1 MKLLPASARD
11 GPPVLTPG
19 DHTASDS
26 TPKLPQCPAP
36 SLYRSDQE
44 NPAPTQ
50 ATCHI
55 HDGALAV
62 LPHTETF
69 IETVLSVLTYS
80 LLLESDMDSWGLG
93 QRMI

>member
-1 MKLLPASARD
+1 MDLLSLPWETTQH
-11 GPPVLTPG
+11 LTAHPNYHSVPHPLCTEAHSG
-19 DHTASDS
+19 
-26 TPKLPQCPAP
+26 LCW
-36 SLYRSDQE
+36 DQE

-80 LLLESDMDSWGLG
+80 LLLESDMDS
-93 QRMI
+93 